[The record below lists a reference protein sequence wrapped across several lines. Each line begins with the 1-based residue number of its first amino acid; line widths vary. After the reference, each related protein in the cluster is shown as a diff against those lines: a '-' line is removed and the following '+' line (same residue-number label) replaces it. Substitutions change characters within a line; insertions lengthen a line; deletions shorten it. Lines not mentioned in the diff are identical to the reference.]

1 MFFPKEKNYD
11 DINEVRTAV
20 TAILEPTA
28 NAVSLTSFHS
38 MTKTVPPGFLVMVM
52 PTTPCALPETR

>member
-20 TAILEPTA
+20 TAILEQYSDNPELA
-28 NAVSLTSFHS
+28 RQLVADSECRILTHS
-38 MTKTVPPGFLVMVM
+38 
-52 PTTPCALPETR
+52 TR